1 MSTNQSNSC
10 NNILGVTSKPTTEK
24 GREQVETADQHVM
37 DVTVADPDFKEQVKV
52 AVDEKVHVVENEQVV
67 LNNEQVDDLA
77 EQIEM
82 MKEDEQANEKPIISE
97 NQENLIGGGGF
108 DDDEQDSAAMLL
120 QPHDQQPVVEEPQ
133 PQEAFE
139 IGVGAGSSPVTPG
152 FYEIPSLS
160 TDSALA
166 RPWSPF
172 SSTAVD
178 YAPAAK
184 DSMKYTVNS
193 EQILMGHILGNNQ
206 QSSVP
211 LPSGIQQ
218 SFHQHFQ
225 QMPIFQQN
233 MASEDSRSNRMFFP
247 IDDQVPLRS
256 FETGIASGY
265 TNATNNIPVAQLDNG
280 NGGSPYMRAQAIA
293 SLSSQQPMQLHQPAT
308 LSGSPEIQFHGLMA
322 NQSTAA
328 SNGSLPSAGY
338 QNIVIQQAMPSS
350 FTSVNAYDQLAGE
363 FQRPAAMIPT
373 NNWQGSMNFP
383 VPNYSNSAPA
393 PPPRAIKNSLYD
405 PKYEAMG
412 LPIDPHLR
420 MFLAQQRRENGGYS
434 H

>member
-24 GREQVETADQHVM
+24 GREQIETADQHVM

-166 RPWSPF
+166 GPWSPF
-172 SSTAVD
+172 SS
-178 YAPAAK
+178 
-184 DSMKYTVNS
+184 
-193 EQILMGHILGNNQ
+193 
-206 QSSVP
+206 
-211 LPSGIQQ
+211 
-218 SFHQHFQ
+218 
-225 QMPIFQQN
+225 
-233 MASEDSRSNRMFFP
+233 
-247 IDDQVPLRS
+247 
-256 FETGIASGY
+256 
-265 TNATNNIPVAQLDNG
+265 
-280 NGGSPYMRAQAIA
+280 
-293 SLSSQQPMQLHQPAT
+293 
-308 LSGSPEIQFHGLMA
+308 
-322 NQSTAA
+322 
-328 SNGSLPSAGY
+328 SA
-338 QNIVIQQAMPSS
+338 
-350 FTSVNAYDQLAGE
+350 E
-363 FQRPAAMIPT
+363 F
-373 NNWQGSMNFP
+373 
-383 VPNYSNSAPA
+383 
-393 PPPRAIKNSLYD
+393 
-405 PKYEAMG
+405 
-412 LPIDPHLR
+412 
-420 MFLAQQRRENGGYS
+420 
-434 H
+434 